1 MGLEVGSHA
10 SSGED
15 AIAVAKVASLLR
27 YVSTRKLQSSES
39 VGLGCDMKR
48 LGEADVRLKVIQMRA
63 GGSTVSFACSQGS
76 LSTVPRYLQV
86 MKRGWL

>member
-39 VGLGCDMKR
+39 LGLGCETKR
-48 LGEADVRLKVIQMRA
+48 
-63 GGSTVSFACSQGS
+63 
-76 LSTVPRYLQV
+76 
-86 MKRGWL
+86 